1 MNPSPIPD
9 RSFFGRACLTAVCAL
24 GLAASSLWAAPE
36 GVWYLDLSKAANR
49 GFADAVA
56 DDGQGGW
63 TDQGREGDLHDFPV
77 GEREFLGVPFRILD
91 PSQNDGRSAVILRGR
106 PRPSWPESVSISAN
120 GWRAAWLY
128 FLHTSA
134 WAGTDKTRPFAQYEI
149 HYGDGTSEII
159 PLRVG
164 VETAGWWGP
173 GLGERCLVA
182 WTAKRKAASVGVQ
195 AFAWENPHPEKKIDS
210 IVFRSLSR
218 MTVPILLAVTASSKS
233 LDLKSPPEE
242 AVSPE
247 GALWPKAPHGNFL
260 PPPVDVPKI
269 IAKSLKPL
277 TGSKR
282 KAISGRL
289 GIRQGHFTDASGR
302 RMKFFGAC
310 LPRESWDWPPEARER
325 TASWLSSCG
334 FNLLR
339 LTWDGADE
347 ARSASAFVSWRETAA
362 AHHLFMQ
369 LSVNVPPESFPAT
382 SSASVW
388 GTFWTAPMG
397 EGAAPKDDS
406 LLALVSLS
414 AESAEKDDQ
423 AVKILRTLGVT
434 APFSV
439 EPTGN
444 ESEAPSPARSL
455 DYCEGDFIWDEPR
468 KGSDGFERFSNRS
481 LLTNPD
487 SGLMAKASV
496 CRAAGKPFIVRAGEG
511 WPNAYACEGPVLQ
524 AVMGAFQDWDG
535 LLLETLWGRWGS
547 TEPSANPLSS
557 LYPAA
562 ALLFLRGDV
571 APAKQAGSVGE
582 EREETGE
589 NAASNLG
596 WWAHGLYAGKGKP
609 RVPVSKTDPK
619 LKKVVADN
627 GRWEWQGNVGL
638 FKAGSPKTQA
648 LAGFLS
654 HRPLGNYAWN
664 VESSNPFAVFT
675 LTSLTEDG
683 TALSRRLL
691 VTAAGRYEWEDAKFN
706 PLRTALL
713 SGGNGALLMEPV
725 KAKVT
730 LLRSKADPRLTAK
743 AYDAAGNW
751 TKKFVKL
758 TWRGKTVL
766 FDWPEG
772 ASWVLLESI

>member
-1 MNPSPIPD
+1 MNPSQTLD
-9 RSFFGRACLTAVCAL
+9 HFSRGWARLAAVCVL

-106 PRPSWPESVSISAN
+106 PRPTWPESASIPAN
-120 GWRAAWLY
+120 GYRADWLY

-195 AFAWENPHPEKKIDS
+195 AFAWKNPHPEKKIDS

-218 MTVPILLAVTASSKS
+218 MTVPILLAVTASSKP
-233 LDLKSPPEE
+233 LTLKSLPEE
-242 AVSPE
+242 AVAPE
-247 GALWPKAPHGNFL
+247 GALWPKAPHGTFL

-277 TGSKR
+277 TGPK
-282 KAISGRL
+282 KKTDSGRL
-289 GIRQGHFTDASGR
+289 GIHRGHFTDASGR
-302 RMKFFGAC
+302 RWRFFGAC
-310 LPRESWDWPPEARER
+310 LPKESWDWTPEARER
-325 TASWLSSCG
+325 TAVWLSSCG

-347 ARSASAFVSWRETAA
+347 VRSTSAYIAWRETAA
-362 AHHLFMQ
+362 AHHLFLQ
-369 LSVNVPPESFPAT
+369 LSVTAPPESFPAT

-388 GTFWTAPMG
+388 GTFWTATMG
-397 EGAAPKDDS
+397 NGVAPKDDP

-414 AESAEKDDQ
+414 AESAEKADQ
-423 AVKILRTLGVT
+423 ARKVLRDLGVT
-434 APFSV
+434 APLSAEFA
-439 EPTGN
+439 GN
-444 ESEAPSPARSL
+444 EVDVPSWTRSL
-455 DYCEGDFIWDEPR
+455 DYNEGTFFWDEPQ
-468 KGSDGFERFSNRS
+468 KDSDGFWRFSNRS

-487 SGLMAKASV
+487 SGLMAKVSV
-496 CRAAGKPFIVRAGEG
+496 CRAEGKPFIVHVGEG

-535 LLLETLWGRWGS
+535 LLVKTVWGRWDS
-547 TEPSANPLSS
+547 TESSMNPLTS

-571 APAKQAGSVGE
+571 APAKQTGSVGE
-582 EREETGE
+582 EIEETGE
-589 NAASNLG
+589 SAASNLG
-596 WWAHGLYAGKGKP
+596 GWAHSLYAGTGKS
-609 RVPVSKTDPK
+609 RIPVSKADPQ

-627 GRWEWQGNVGL
+627 GRWEWQGNIGL
-638 FKAGSPKTQA
+638 FKAGSPKTQV

-654 HRPLGNYAWN
+654 HRLLANYAWD
-664 VESSNPFAVFT
+664 VQSPNPFAAFI

-691 VTAAGRYEWEDAKFN
+691 VSAAGRYEWEDAKFN
-706 PLRTALL
+706 NMRTALL

-725 KAKVT
+725 KARVT
-730 LLRSKADPRLTAK
+730 ILRSKADPRLIAK

-751 TKKFVKL
+751 TRKFIKL
-758 TWRGKTVL
+758 TWKGKNVL